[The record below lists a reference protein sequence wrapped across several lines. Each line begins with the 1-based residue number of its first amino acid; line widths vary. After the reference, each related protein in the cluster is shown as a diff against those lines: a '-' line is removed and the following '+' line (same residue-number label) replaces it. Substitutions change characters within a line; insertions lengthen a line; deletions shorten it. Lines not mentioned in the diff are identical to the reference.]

1 MVAAT
6 LASVGTEE
14 CIMSWFFIILAV
26 LAVGLLAFVWLQ
38 QRRHPMSPGRPDD
51 PEARAQRQ
59 GKTWGSSP
67 GIF

>member
-1 MVAAT
+1 M
-6 LASVGTEE
+6 E
-14 CIMSWFFIILAV
+14 WFFIVLAV
-26 LAVGLLAFVWLQ
+26 LAAGLVAFVWVR
-38 QRRHPMSPGRPDD
+38 QRQHSVPPGKPDD

>member
-1 MVAAT
+1 
-6 LASVGTEE
+6 
-14 CIMSWFFIILAV
+14 MSWFFIILALLV
-26 LAVGLLAFVWLQ
+26 VGLVAFVLFQ
-38 QRRHPMSPGRPDD
+38 QRRHPVTPGKPDD